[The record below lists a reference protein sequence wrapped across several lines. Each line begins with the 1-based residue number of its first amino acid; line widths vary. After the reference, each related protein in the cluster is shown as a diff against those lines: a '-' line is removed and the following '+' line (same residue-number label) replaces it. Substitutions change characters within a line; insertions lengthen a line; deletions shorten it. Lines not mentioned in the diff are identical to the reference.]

1 MLDVFTP
8 ADYAEF
14 ARVLRP
20 GGVVI
25 KLAPRSGYLAE
36 LRQAAGALLRRKAY
50 DDGDVSR
57 YAHAKMRV
65 LAEETITYT
74 LPVSPEMAADLARMT
89 PMLAGIDGSRLD
101 LTGVRTITIDE
112 NLYVG
117 TFDGGK
123 A

>member
-1 MLDVFTP
+1 
-8 ADYAEF
+8 
-14 ARVLRP
+14 
-20 GGVVI
+20 
-25 KLAPRSGYLAE
+25 
-36 LRQAAGALLRRKAY
+36 
-50 DDGDVSR
+50 
-57 YAHAKMRV
+57 MRV